1 MGRELRRL
9 LIDPQRLELAEGE
22 LRLEAAEVHYLL
34 RVLRL
39 GPGDRFALVDGAGRL
54 WTAELAKAPH
64 LAEPLRERRGRAQG
78 EEPLVARLEQPLAR
92 PLQWQPQPQPSLA
105 LAVAM
110 PRRDGD
116 VLLRM
121 ACELGIDSFM
131 LLVAARSVAGEGL
144 ARERAVAILREACE
158 QSERLWQPR
167 FESPQ
172 PACQLLATPPAG
184 IGLLAT
190 TRQAG
195 LPPLDQ
201 ALNHWQAAR
210 SGDSARSSGSFSSGD
225 SLSSG
230 DPVRSG
236 DSVLLAIGPEGGWT
250 SEEEKLALAAGWQA
264 VSLGESI
271 LRVSTAAVAAAA
283 LLSRWRLTCQS
294 CSQPSP

>member
-9 LIDPQRLELAEGE
+9 LIDPRRLELAEGE

-39 GPGDRFALVDGAGRL
+39 RPGGRFALVDGAGHL
-54 WTAELAKAPH
+54 WTAGLA
-64 LAEPLRERRGRAQG
+64 LADQLADQLVERRGRAPAEQ
-78 EEPLVARLEQPLAR
+78 PLVARLEQPLAR

-121 ACELGIDSFM
+121 ACELGIDLF
-131 LLVAARSVAGEGL
+131 LPLVAARSVAAEGL
-144 ARERAVAILREACE
+144 ARERAAAILREACE

-167 FESPQ
+167 FQLPQ
-172 PACQLLATPPAG
+172 PASQLLATPAAG

-190 TRQAG
+190 TRQAD
-195 LPPLDQ
+195 LPSLDQ
-201 ALNHWQAAR
+201 ALNHWQAAN
-210 SGDSARSSGSFSSGD
+210 SGGSASSGGLFSSGE
-225 SLSSG
+225 SVGSG
-230 DPVRSG
+230 G
-236 DSVLLAIGPEGGWT
+236 SVLLAIGPEGGWT
-250 SEEEKLALAAGWQA
+250 SEEEKLALAAGWLA

-283 LLSRWRLTCQS
+283 LLSRWRATCRS
-294 CSQPSP
+294 CSRPSP